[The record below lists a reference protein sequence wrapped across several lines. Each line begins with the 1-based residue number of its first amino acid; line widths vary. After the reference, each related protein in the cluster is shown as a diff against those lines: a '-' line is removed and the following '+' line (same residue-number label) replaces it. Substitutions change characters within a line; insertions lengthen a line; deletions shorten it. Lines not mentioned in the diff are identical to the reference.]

1 MLRDKLLPVRVKL
14 PAMSST
20 NTVTIDLGTLGMGI
34 AEQEA
39 AKVVPVTTGNYAMSK
54 VKLTSGNYALRFT
67 ASGSVSANTIAWA
80 LLVPIG
86 VIPEIAPAAVDA

>member
-1 MLRDKLLPVRVKL
+1 MLRDKLLPVKVTL
-14 PAMSST
+14 PAMTST
-20 NTVTIDLGTLGMGI
+20 KTVTIDLGKCGMGL

-54 VKLTSGNYALRFT
+54 VKLTSGNYALRIT
-67 ASGSVSANTIAWA
+67 ASGTVNANTVAWA

-86 VIPEIAPAAVDA
+86 VIPEFAPSAVDA